1 MRTQLKLWNTS
12 HTHSKRV
19 CVYDRIKRI
28 NWPQQHSCI
37 YVNSCVN
44 SSFVRWLLS
53 FYFVVFFPHILFC
66 CSVICVL
73 QFSVLVLFTFG
84 EQWLSVYIL
93 ERYKSNRF
101 GQFKKWFNAAKENEQ
116 FFCLPLLS
124 YTFIRLSL
132 WNVVFKSKQIGKIV
146 RKKHTHTHTNWR
158 HNSINEGKMRT
169 FNQIPNILISR
180 YSCVFSCT

>member
-1 MRTQLKLWNTS
+1 MGKKKISSSIFTRRMRTQLKLWNTS

-116 FFCLPLLS
+116 FFLS
-124 YTFIRLSL
+124 SSSVVYVYSFVSL
-132 WNVVFKSKQIGKIV
+132 KCRFQIQANRQNSAEKTHS
-146 RKKHTHTHTNWR
+146 HTHQLET
-158 HNSINEGKMRT
+158 
-169 FNQIPNILISR
+169 
-180 YSCVFSCT
+180 